1 MGQYVRI
8 ECTHAVTDIF
18 MVLHM
23 HIQLHDITVCLRFVA
38 RVSTSSLCSMN
49 DP

>member
-23 HIQLHDITVCLRFVA
+23 QLHDITVCLRFVA